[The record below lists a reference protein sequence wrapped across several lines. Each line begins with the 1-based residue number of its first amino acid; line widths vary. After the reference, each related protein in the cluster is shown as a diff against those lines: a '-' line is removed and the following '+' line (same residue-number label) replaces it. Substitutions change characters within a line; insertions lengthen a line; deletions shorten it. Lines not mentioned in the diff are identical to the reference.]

1 MVLVVLLETRD
12 LSFATDQ
19 SESSISKSHVIKI
32 INTQVI
38 HYEALNF
45 SAFFLGLLW
54 GITSAAQGFCSS
66 LRHCFSLLCFTQ
78 S

>member
-19 SESSISKSHVIKI
+19 SESSTSESHVIKI
-32 INTQVI
+32 INTQAI

-45 SAFFLGLLW
+45 SAIFLGLLR
-54 GITSAAQGFCSS
+54 GIISAA
-66 LRHCFSLLCFTQ
+66 
-78 S
+78 